1 MNGDVGYTSW
11 SLICRD
17 INQKLTTCSVLID
30 SMKSQYTDI
39 QWTKSSI
46 YVTVDELE
54 ILNFD
59 SIIKEAFKSRIP
71 KYLHVKETVIDIQKL
86 SEIKDGSLLQSY
98 LQRFTFDAHTIINTI
113 DRVFKWIFRFSAL
126 Q

>member
-17 INQKLTTCSVLID
+17 IDQKPTTCSVLID
-30 SMKSQYTDI
+30 SMKSQYTGI
-39 QWTKSSI
+39 RWTKSSI

-54 ILNFD
+54 MPNFD
-59 SIIKEAFKSRIP
+59 PIIKEVFTYRMYQNFPLNYTVK
-71 KYLHVKETVIDIQKL
+71 KEYKETLIDIQKL

-98 LQRFTFDAHTIINTI
+98 LQFTI
-113 DRVFKWIFRFSAL
+113 
-126 Q
+126 